1 MNKMKQIQ
9 NLFFKLLHTSQPV
22 DISLNGNNLII
33 TGGNGC
39 GKTSFIKQLHQVL
52 ELFAKPE
59 RSVEKLSEEIQS
71 LQREVDKGASNPNY
85 SWYKERLPQLKKDLK
100 DLENSKVSL
109 LSKSEFMQ
117 EYADKYF
124 VLCYYQAE
132 RQSQISVDDSR
143 PSLQSL
149 KTNESNKAMSEHF
162 GVVFEKYLVAQ
173 KVIFND
179 IVATKDTDAQ
189 PQADRI
195 GSWLVKVE
203 SDLRY
208 LFEDDELELKFNR
221 EKQSFEIHQVNK
233 APFLFNELSS
243 GFSAIMYIYSDLLMK
258 VELKDIPAEQLK
270 GIVLIDEID
279 AHLHV
284 SLQRRILSFF
294 THAFPN
300 IQFIVTTHS
309 PFVVQSVN
317 DAVIYDLS
325 KRVQLE
331 DLSAFSYQAILEG
344 VLGVTL
350 DSIST
355 EELLD
360 DLDDALNIDDFNF
373 QKIQKFT
380 EQLAV
385 HEVNLSPE
393 ANLMFRAAKRQLVRI
408 KALEKDTERKE
419 D

>member
-1 MNKMKQIQ
+1 MKQIQ
-9 NLFFKLLHTSQPV
+9 NLSLKLSHTTQPV
-22 DISLNGNNLII
+22 EISLNSKNLII

-39 GKTSFIKQLHQVL
+39 GKTSFIKQLHNSLVQSTNP
-52 ELFAKPE
+52 EL
-59 RSVEKLSEEIQS
+59 SYDYLSREIQNS
-71 LQREVDKGASNPNY
+71 REELKKGASSPNY
-85 SWYKERLPQLKKDLK
+85 NWYKNRIPKLENDLK
-100 DLENSKVSL
+100 NLENSKVTMLNHSG
-109 LSKSEFMQ
+109 FMQ
-117 EYADKYF
+117 EYADRHF
-124 VLCYYQAE
+124 VLSYYEAE
-132 RQSQISVDDSR
+132 RQSKISVDDTK

-149 KTNESNKAMSEHF
+149 KTSESDKAMSEHF

-179 IVATKDTDAQ
+179 IIATKDIKAKQ
-189 PQADRI
+189 QADRI
-195 GSWLVKVE
+195 ESWLVKVE

-208 LFEDDELELKFNR
+208 LFEDDALKIKFNR
-221 EKQSFEIHQVNK
+221 EKQSFEIHQANK
-233 APFLFNELSS
+233 TPFQFNELSS

-325 KRVQLE
+325 KREQLE
-331 DLSAFSYQAILEG
+331 DLSVFSYQAILEG
-344 VLGVTL
+344 LLGVTL
-350 DSIST
+350 NSIST

-360 DLDDALNIDDFNF
+360 DLDDALNIDVFNF
-373 QKIQKFT
+373 KKVKKLT
-380 EQLAV
+380 EQLAAN
-385 HEVNLSPE
+385 EVNLSSE
-393 ANLMFRAAKRQLVRI
+393 ASLLFKLAKRRLALNRI
-408 KALEKDTERKE
+408 EVLDAERNE

>member
-1 MNKMKQIQ
+1 
-9 NLFFKLLHTSQPV
+9 
-22 DISLNGNNLII
+22 
-33 TGGNGC
+33 
-39 GKTSFIKQLHQVL
+39 
-52 ELFAKPE
+52 
-59 RSVEKLSEEIQS
+59 
-71 LQREVDKGASNPNY
+71 
-85 SWYKERLPQLKKDLK
+85 
-100 DLENSKVSL
+100 
-109 LSKSEFMQ
+109 
-117 EYADKYF
+117 
-124 VLCYYQAE
+124 
-132 RQSQISVDDSR
+132 
-143 PSLQSL
+143 
-149 KTNESNKAMSEHF
+149 
-162 GVVFEKYLVAQ
+162 
-173 KVIFND
+173 
-179 IVATKDTDAQ
+179 
-189 PQADRI
+189 
-195 GSWLVKVE
+195 
-203 SDLRY
+203 
-208 LFEDDELELKFNR
+208 
-221 EKQSFEIHQVNK
+221 
-233 APFLFNELSS
+233 
-243 GFSAIMYIYSDLLMK
+243 MYIYSDLLMK

-344 VLGVTL
+344 LLGVTL

-373 QKIQKFT
+373 QKIQKLT

-408 KALEKDTERKE
+408 KALDKDTERKE

>member
-1 MNKMKQIQ
+1 MKQIQ
-9 NLFFKLLHTSQPV
+9 NLSFKLSHTTQPV
-22 DISLNGNNLII
+22 EISLNGKNLII

-39 GKTSFIKQLHQVL
+39 GKTSFIKQLHKSLNQSRD
-52 ELFAKPE
+52 PE
-59 RSVEKLSEEIQS
+59 RSYERLTLALQS
-71 LQREVDKGASNPNY
+71 SQEGIERGASEPNY
-85 SWYKERLPQLKKDLK
+85 NWYKDRIPQLECDLK
-100 DLENSKVSL
+100 HLENSKVTML
-109 LSKSEFMQ
+109 NHSEYVQ
-117 EYADKYF
+117 EYADRHF
-124 VLCYYQAE
+124 VLSYYPAE
-132 RQSQISVDDSR
+132 RQSNISVDDTR
-143 PSLQSL
+143 PSLQTI
-149 KTNESNKAMSEHF
+149 KTNESDKAMSEHF
-162 GVVFEKYLVAQ
+162 GIVFEKYLVAQ
-173 KVIFND
+173 KVFYND
-179 IVATKDTDAQ
+179 IIATKDAEAKS
-189 PQADRI
+189 QADRI
-195 GSWLVKVE
+195 DAWLIKVE

-208 LFEDDELELKFNR
+208 LFEDDALKIKFNR

-233 APFLFNELSS
+233 APFQFNELSS

-325 KRVQLE
+325 KRDQLE
-331 DLSAFSYQAILEG
+331 DLSVYSYQAILEG
-344 VLGVTL
+344 LLGVTL
-350 DSIST
+350 NSMST

-360 DLDDALNIDDFNF
+360 DLDDALNIDIFNL
-373 QKIQKFT
+373 QKVQKLI

-385 HEVNLSPE
+385 NE
-393 ANLMFRAAKRQLVRI
+393 ANLSSEASLLFQAAKKRLALNRI
-408 KALEKDTERKE
+408 EAFDKDTERKG